1 MNIIT
6 NNRLSVIEDV
16 LRYGKADIG
25 EKYLSEIFT
34 TTLRLNLDNE
44 EDRRA
49 WEYLRSMDRTR
60 YRSYSSAMVTSIN
73 DHFSRQERLSDDPFL
88 ETRERQEAF
97 LQEIKDTI
105 RESLQISG
113 TGLSGLATLLQS
125 VQPAPQQ
132 GEAMSEEAFDT
143 AMDFINGL

>member
-1 MNIIT
+1 M
-6 NNRLSVIEDV
+6 
-16 LRYGKADIG
+16 
-25 EKYLSEIFT
+25 SEIFN

-125 VQPAPQQ
+125 V
-132 GEAMSEEAFDT
+132 
-143 AMDFINGL
+143 